1 MKNVLNRI
9 IISFFKQIVWICI
22 ASSCVF
28 MSCMSTKSITYFQPV
43 NPQIDEM
50 VTKIETVYT
59 PFVKS
64 GDILS
69 ISVNGLDKDD
79 REIFNPPPITATQH
93 TQVTGFV
100 LLHTINGFTVDTEG
114 YIVLPQIGKIQVGGL
129 TTQEVEI
136 LITEPLQEYIKS
148 PTVSVNIANYI
159 ISVLGEVARPAQ
171 YVIPHNLITIPEAL
185 ALAGDLTIYGNRK
198 NVQIIREFEG
208 QRHFARI
215 DLTQRSLFE
224 SPYYYLHSGDI
235 IYVAPTAGKL
245 TSTDRIYQVSPIIIS
260 SLSFLIL
267 ILNTLLNK

>member
-1 MKNVLNRI
+1 MDKMCIYIAVQR
-9 IISFFKQIVWICI
+9 FKPFLYGLLV
-22 ASSCVF
+22 SCVLVG
-28 MSCMSTKSITYFQPV
+28 CKSTKSITYFQPV
-43 NPQIDEM
+43 NSRMNEM
-50 VTKIETVYT
+50 VTKIGAVYI
-59 PFVKS
+59 PIIKP

-79 REIFNPPPITATQH
+79 REIFNSPPIVTDQH
-93 TQVTGFV
+93 TQITGFV
-100 LLHTINGFTVDTEG
+100 LLHAISGFTVDPEG
-114 YIVLPQIGKIQVGGL
+114 YIVLPQIGKVPVAGL
-129 TTQEVEI
+129 TTKEVEK
-136 LITEPLQEYIKS
+136 LITEPLEEYIKS
-148 PTVSVNIANYI
+148 PTVSVNIANYF

-171 YVIPHNLITIPEAL
+171 YVIPHNLITLPEAL

-215 DLTQRSLFE
+215 NLTQRYLFD

-235 IYVAPTAGKL
+235 IYVEPTAGKL

-267 ILNTLLNK
+267 ILNTFINK